1 MCAFAERGAVL
12 RCGRPTPKVR
22 SIVETSF
29 YGYVDTIFDF
39 FEWSYAYK
47 KGWFV
52 IQKFFNKDSVLN
64 LILCLDVKFTL
75 P

>member
-12 RCGRPTPKVR
+12 RYRRSISKVR
-22 SIVETSF
+22 SIIETSF
-29 YGYVDTIFDF
+29 YGYVDTVFDF
-39 FEWSYAYK
+39 FEWSYACK